1 MIVNIKE
8 YTGGYTLMTSNQES
22 KPWAYDEYWGVSGQ
36 YIYDPESGRRHP
48 VHESAAQPAIEPQ
61 DARGEILKI

>member
-1 MIVNIKE
+1 
-8 YTGGYTLMTSNQES
+8 MTSNQES

-48 VHESAAQPAIEPQ
+48 VHETPIEVTDNGTAGSEEDPV
-61 DARGEILKI
+61 GED